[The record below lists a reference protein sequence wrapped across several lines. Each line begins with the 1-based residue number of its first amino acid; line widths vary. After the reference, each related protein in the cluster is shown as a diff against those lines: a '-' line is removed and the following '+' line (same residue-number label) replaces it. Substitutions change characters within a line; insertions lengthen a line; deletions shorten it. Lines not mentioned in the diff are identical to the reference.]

1 MFADRV
7 DNAFELFKLHEV
19 ISLVDTFIF
28 GQVVFL
34 LFELFITLVM
44 NFFLDEIFL

>member
-7 DNAFELFKLHEV
+7 DNAFELFKLHKV
-19 ISLVDTFIF
+19 ISLVDAFVF

-34 LFELFITLVM
+34 LFELFITFEM